1 MNITLQWIDVIIF
14 IGICQGIFLSLTL
27 QRISNNNQTANR
39 ILSYLIALAT
49 VMLIGRFVY
58 FRFLTNWVFQWS
70 ILVDSIVFLFG
81 PLVYMYIK
89 RLLFKA
95 NHEFWLSRI
104 HFVPFYGMVIFAVFY
119 IIKDTPEEYYQ
130 FFLHGNLLF
139 YFRIISILMIVL
151 NVFYVVKSFQLLS
164 TFKKAEKEVFS
175 FEQTPVTYLNFFLF
189 SVSVC
194 LFAWTASLLN
204 SVIFKSSLPYMDY
217 DSIWVA
223 IPVFIYVIGYFSLK
237 QPELFRVMEELPKNS
252 FKKERIPE
260 AEANLLQEKLNSLM
274 INEKIFL
281 QSDLTL
287 ADVAEMLQTSTNN
300 VSWLLNQVYKTTFYD
315 FINHYR
321 VQEFVK
327 KVENQEHLKHTILA
341 LSMDVGFNSK
351 STFNKAFK
359 DTMQDTPSNYI
370 KKHRAA

>member
-1 MNITLQWIDVIIF
+1 MNITFQWIDVIIF

-27 QRISNNNQTANR
+27 QRISNNNHKANR

-58 FRFLTNWVFQWS
+58 FRFLTEWVFQWS
-70 ILVDSIVFLFG
+70 ILVDSVVFLFG
-81 PLVYMYIK
+81 PLTYVYIK
-89 RLLFKA
+89 RLLFKDS
-95 NHEFWLSRI
+95 NRFWLPKI
-104 HFVPFYGMVIFAVFY
+104 HFLPFVGMVLFALFY

-130 FFLHGNLLF
+130 FFLNGNLLL
-139 YFRIISILMIVL
+139 YFRIISALMIIL
-151 NVFYVVKSFQLLS
+151 NTYYVVQSFQLLS
-164 TFKKAEKEVFS
+164 VFKRAEKETFS
-175 FEQTPVTYLNFFLF
+175 FQQTPATYLNFFLF
-189 SVSVC
+189 SVSAC
-194 LFAWTASLLN
+194 LLAWTISLFN
-204 SVIFKSSLPYMDY
+204 SMVFQNSLPYIDY

-237 QPELFRVMEELPKNS
+237 QPELFRISDEQPKNS
-252 FKKERIPE
+252 FKKERLPE
-260 AEANLLQEKLNSLM
+260 AEVLVLQQKLNSLM

-300 VSWLLNQVYKTTFYD
+300 LSWLLNQVYKTTFYD
-315 FINHYR
+315 FINQYR
-321 VQEFVK
+321 VKEFVK
-327 KVENQEHLKHTILA
+327 KVENHEHLKHTILA

-359 DTMQDTPSNYI
+359 DTMQETPSNYI